1 MEKNII
7 SFPKY
12 IDGKR
17 ENRTLLWKW
26 QTVHYYGNGK
36 RS

>member
-26 QTVHYYGNGK
+26 QTKLGSNC
-36 RS
+36 